1 MKEIVV
7 LSGKGGTGKTSI
19 TASLAV
25 KFGSDAVVCDCDVDA
40 DDMHILLEPD
50 YSGREDFYI
59 GNEAYIDSSNCISCG
74 KCIESCA
81 FGAISVKK
89 GKFEVN
95 SVSCEGCGYCFEICP
110 AGAVSL
116 SPKHSGESYTSG
128 IRTGTTMVHARLK
141 PGSDNSGKLVA
152 HAKKTARQIA
162 ERDSKQIIIVDGSPG
177 IGCPVISSISG
188 ADLIVFVTE
197 PTKSGLHDLK
207 RVFELSRKFGIK
219 SCLIINKADLNNSNT
234 VEIRVF
240 AEQSGL
246 PLLAELPYSR
256 VFTEMMLEGKT
267 AAETSD
273 DSIHKIICDIHKEIK
288 VIIKE
293 NNK

>member
-19 TASLAV
+19 TAAMSV
-25 KFGSDAVVCDCDVDA
+25 KFGSEAVVCDCDVDA

-50 YSGREDFYI
+50 YAGKKDFYS
-59 GNEAYIDSSNCISCG
+59 GNEAYIDSS
-74 KCIESCA
+74 KCILCSKCIDVCA
-81 FGAISVKK
+81 FRAISVKK
-89 GKFEVN
+89 GNFSVN
-95 SVSCEGCGYCFEICP
+95 SISCEGCGYCYEICP
-110 AGAVSL
+110 AEAVTL
-116 SPKHSGESYTSG
+116 SPKHSGESYQST

-152 HAKKTARQIA
+152 HVKKTAREIA
-162 ERDSKQIIIVDGSPG
+162 DRDSKEIIIVDGSPG

-207 RVFELSRKFGIK
+207 RVFELSQKFDIN

-234 VEIRVF
+234 AEIRAF
-240 AEQSGL
+240 AQQRAL

-267 AAETSD
+267 VAETSD
-273 DSIHKIICDIHKEIK
+273 ESIHNIICDIHKKITN
-288 VIIKE
+288 IIKE